1 MQGQIIRRGLLRL
14 AGLSTIVLLTA
25 SLISQSAKVQAMNF
39 INIEISG
46 TAGTVYSAYWRVE
59 NAGKTQE
66 YHQAHGQVPAKLNYH
81 GDAISGTVTLL
92 SAGQLTLT
100 VEKNGSRSR
109 SVTQG
114 KGSTLQFSV
123 R

>member
-1 MQGQIIRRGLLRL
+1 M
-14 AGLSTIVLLTA
+14 
-25 SLISQSAKVQAMNF
+25 KP
-39 INIEISG
+39 INIDISG
-46 TAGTVYSAYWRVE
+46 TADTVYSAYWRVE
-59 NAGKTQE
+59 NAGETQE
-66 YHQAHGQVPAKLNYH
+66 YHQEHGQVPAKLSYH

>member
-1 MQGQIIRRGLLRL
+1 M
-14 AGLSTIVLLTA
+14 SP
-25 SLISQSAKVQAMNF
+25 
-39 INIEISG
+39 INIEIGG
-46 TAGTVYSAYWRVE
+46 TAGTAYSAYWRVE
-59 NAGKTQE
+59 NAGKIQE
-66 YHQAHGQVPAKLNYH
+66 YHQAQGQVPAKLSYH

-92 SAGQLTLT
+92 NAGQLTLT

>member
-1 MQGQIIRRGLLRL
+1 
-14 AGLSTIVLLTA
+14 
-25 SLISQSAKVQAMNF
+25 MNP

-46 TAGTVYSAYWRVE
+46 TTGTAYSAHWRVE
-59 NAGKTQE
+59 NAGKTHE
-66 YHQAHGQVPAKLNYH
+66 YHQEHGQVPAKLSYN

-92 SAGQLTLT
+92 NAGQLTLT

>member
-1 MQGQIIRRGLLRL
+1 MQSPAIKRRYGRA
-14 AGLSTIVLLTA
+14 AGLCSLMLLTVP
-25 SLISQSAKVQAMNF
+25 LITQSAQVQAMSP

-46 TAGTVYSAYWRVE
+46 TVGIAYSAYWRVE

-66 YHQAHGQVPAKLNYH
+66 YHQAHGQVPAKFSYH
-81 GDAISGTVTLL
+81 GDAISGTVKLL

-100 VEKNGSRSR
+100 VEKSGNRSR